1 MAAGYGIG
9 GIDQAALG
17 HSLPVLFITG
27 FIALCA
33 MILPGISG
41 AYITLLM
48 NQYTYLLAAIATLDL
63 APLIVYI
70 AGGAAGLLT
79 MSRILKALL
88 RTYHTQAL
96 AFLTGLMLGSMRMV
110 VDQIVSAGGTV
121 STLWIPGAAGVLII
135 VLLELT
141 LRRFPVVT

>member
-1 MAAGYGIG
+1 M
-9 GIDQAALG
+9 
-17 HSLPVLFITG
+17 LFITG

-41 AYITLLM
+41 AYITHLM

-135 VLLELT
+135 VFLELT